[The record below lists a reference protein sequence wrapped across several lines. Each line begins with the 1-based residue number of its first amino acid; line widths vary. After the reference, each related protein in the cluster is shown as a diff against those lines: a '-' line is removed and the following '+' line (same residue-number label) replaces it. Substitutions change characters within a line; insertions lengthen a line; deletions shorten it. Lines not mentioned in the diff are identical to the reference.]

1 MNFMK
6 KLARTFITGGL
17 LVIRLHGGF
26 WRGLAKAARAAPR
39 VAACARC
46 VVRRDYA
53 GAMEVWQ
60 VGGCFLK
67 YN

>member
-1 MNFMK
+1 MSDYLHE
-6 KLARTFITGGL
+6 KLVQIFITGEL

-39 VAACARC
+39 VVACARC
-46 VVRRDYA
+46 VARRDFG

-60 VGGCFLK
+60 VGGGV
-67 YN
+67 